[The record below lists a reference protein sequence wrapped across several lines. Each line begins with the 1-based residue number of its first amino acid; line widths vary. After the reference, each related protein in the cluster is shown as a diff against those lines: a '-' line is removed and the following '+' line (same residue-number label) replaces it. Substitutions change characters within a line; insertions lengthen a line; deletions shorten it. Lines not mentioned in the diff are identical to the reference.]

1 MSLPWDEPLI
11 SLSNKYKSGALDP
24 VRFAN
29 PLKRTRPSNT
39 VVTRY
44 QTAPQNQAHVSPQGY
59 GSARSP
65 QGQAGYSQYQT
76 GQSPATPTSAQSPS
90 QQQYIQQQWQQ
101 YYQYQQAY
109 QQGNHNQPG
118 FHYQQPQYQS
128 PSIPAGEFANGSQQA
143 NQASPQIPQN
153 GCTPQIYQAQY
164 PQTPLPQPATTF
176 SGPYQHAQQ
185 HSQNSID
192 PGSFIH
198 KQRNGSLIEPIS
210 SPRGTRQDD
219 SADAEADEDDLNLL
233 DIPSVPPS
241 PREAGVSTC
250 LPNTLVSPPVNL
262 LCMPLPANFV
272 VADTLYPIA
281 PPLPEMKG
289 RCQSKYFRDNNLE
302 LLKENI
308 RESRYWKDH
317 KDDPVFSDSSMKE
330 GVVSLDELFSKI
342 KERHVSGDLSE
353 DPVRKS
359 RSLSRSVSVRQ
370 NSGDFRGDLET
381 LERDLAKLKAEMGR
395 KERLARSKHSS
406 PPQSATSERPMVEK
420 VVIKEEEVPPQSA
433 FSEKAPLSAQ
443 ETEDVLASLGVT
455 GPPKPIMRPLRTSH
469 HGSPDD
475 NIRSLSR
482 SSSKAE
488 ISHLSKDH
496 LTNGSPQ
503 YPQGYAPPPPPPPP
517 YRQQSFVEGAN
528 GSPLSAPPLYTN
540 SYSYNAKPGE
550 YGNGS
555 SEYGPDAQFTSP
567 TEFRSERSGS
577 RKRSYTRRDSISDE
591 ETPSRRQED
600 DSTPKHKRRAPKVQ
614 EAYG

>member
-1 MSLPWDEPLI
+1 M
-11 SLSNKYKSGALDP
+11 
-24 VRFAN
+24 
-29 PLKRTRPSNT
+29 
-39 VVTRY
+39 TRY
-44 QTAPQNQAHVSPQGY
+44 QSAPQNQTHASPKGY
-59 GSARSP
+59 GSAQSP
-65 QGQAGYSQYQT
+65 PGQAGYSQYQT

-109 QQGNHNQPG
+109 QQGNHNQQG
-118 FHYQQPQYQS
+118 IHYQQHQYQS
-128 PSIPAGEFANGSQQA
+128 PSTPAGEFANGSQQL
-143 NQASPQIPQN
+143 NQASPQTLQN
-153 GCTPQIYQAQY
+153 GSTPQMYQAQY
-164 PQTPLPQPATTF
+164 PQTQVPQPAMT
-176 SGPYQHAQQ
+176 SSAPYQRTQQ

-192 PGSFIH
+192 PPSFIHSQRSGSFIEP
-198 KQRNGSLIEPIS
+198 NPSLG
-210 SPRGTRQDD
+210 GTHQADN
-219 SADAEADEDDLNLL
+219 ADAEAEEDDLNLL

-241 PREAGVSTC
+241 PRQAGTYAC

-281 PPLPEMKG
+281 PPAPEMEG
-289 RCQSKYFRDNNLE
+289 RCQSKYFRDNNLG

-308 RESRYWKDH
+308 RESKYWKDH
-317 KDDPVFSDSSMKE
+317 KDDPIFSDCSTKDN
-330 GVVSLDELFSKI
+330 VVSLDELISRI
-342 KERHVSGDLSE
+342 KERHVNSDLSE

-381 LERDLAKLKAEMGR
+381 LERDLAKLKAEMER

-406 PPQSATSERPMVEK
+406 PPQSATSEKPTIGK
-420 VVIKEEEVPPQSA
+420 VVVKEEEMPPRSA
-433 FSEKAPLSAQ
+433 FSEKAPMSAQ

-455 GPPKPIMRPLRTSH
+455 GPPKPIMRPVRTSIY
-469 HGSPDD
+469 GSPDD

-488 ISHLSKDH
+488 ISHLPKDH
-496 LTNGSPQ
+496 PTNGSPQ

-517 YRQQSFVEGAN
+517 YRQQSFVEDAN
-528 GSPLSAPPLYTN
+528 ESPLSAPPFYPN
-540 SYSYNAKPGE
+540 SYNYKPNPGE

-555 SEYGPDAQFTSP
+555 SEYGQDAQFTSS

-577 RKRSYTRRDSISDE
+577 RKRSYTRRDSVSDE

-600 DSTPKHKRRAPKVQ
+600 DSAPKHKRRAPKVQ